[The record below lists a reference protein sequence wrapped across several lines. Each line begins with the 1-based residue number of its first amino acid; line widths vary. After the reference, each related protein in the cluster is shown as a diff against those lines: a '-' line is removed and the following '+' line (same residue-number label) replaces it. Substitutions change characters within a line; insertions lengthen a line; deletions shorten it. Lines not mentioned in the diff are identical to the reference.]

1 MDDCGVTWFE
11 EPVSSQDLAG
21 LAAVRAQVRPDVT
34 AGEYSWSLAD
44 SARLIEAGA
53 VDCLQ
58 LDVTC
63 CGGGCCST
71 GFSARPA
78 ASSPPIPAD
87 RATGPRP
94 RAAARGRGALPDGLR
109 PRPRV
114 QSHDHYRFAVP
125 GATKR

>member
-71 GFSARPA
+71 GSQPRPA
-78 ASSPPIPAD
+78 ASSPRSRPTGRPGLGLELRHADAERFRTACGPA
-87 RATGPRP
+87 R
-94 RAAARGRGALPDGLR
+94 
-109 PRPRV
+109 RV

>member
-1 MDDCGVTWFE
+1 MDDWGVTWFE

-34 AGEYSWSLAD
+34 AGEYSWSLAG

-58 LDVTC
+58 LEVTC

-71 GFSARPA
+71 GFSARPV
-78 ASSPPIPAD
+78 ASSPPIAAD
-87 RATGPRP
+87 RASASSCGTRTRSASGRPAAPPAGP
-94 RAAARGRGALPDGLR
+94 
-109 PRPRV
+109 
-114 QSHDHYRFAVP
+114 VP
-125 GATKR
+125 